1 VGTNSLTPWCWYGV
15 IALLGKVGLNHG
27 MKRLLGIFLALAYCL
42 IAQAEVK
49 LFENNRWQGPIV
61 IPQNAELDEWYA
73 GQTLATWC
81 EIVTG
86 RRPEIFEESPNKK
99 TPEVGVFVGRT
110 QATLSAKVSAPAGD
124 GDTAIRTTIEGRVF
138 LLGNNPTATRIAV
151 GRFCEQHLGITFAFP
166 DIKGA
171 DWAPLKAVALPA
183 PDLFQPKFAWRD
195 MGTFRSGTSQEW
207 CRLVGYGQ
215 SPQFGHTFYEAFS
228 KEYWQASP
236 TLLANLGNGPLV
248 ALKQEY
254 SPNPNLAH
262 PDAAII
268 GAAYAFHFLEKYPA
282 EFCAP
287 LGVND
292 TTDFDRS
299 AVSEGWYRERPVRTD
314 YLIKFLNRVAQEKW
328 RPADGTPH
336 AIGTLAYLHTQ
347 RAPTIPAHPDIFPFV
362 CADRMAYANRA
373 FAVADAD
380 NLIAWK
386 KSGIQR
392 LGIYDYWHGSSQ
404 CVPRINF
411 TAQSLAIKTA
421 SDSGATAWKAEM
433 GPIWA
438 FDAPKAWLGAKL
450 LIDPS
455 ADADALLTKWFE
467 AAYGPGAE
475 SMRETY
481 RMIEGAWS
489 RDAINGGPNQWLRHF
504 LDEDGTWVLSDDEVA
519 LISKSVDEANR
530 TLAQSGAA
538 TRIKNQRWRLD
549 QFRQTWELVLAFR
562 EVVRARQSTPLTPEA
577 ALLAL
582 QNLVKLEGKY
592 KVAQDA
598 YNAAWGVF
606 GQPVQWLQ
614 FVPSDPRSTWLN
626 LISQNKNLRTT
637 TATVIKNDTTGL
649 SVLMDF
655 WNQHTEQVKVL
666 SAPQDFDAF
675 NREWKVELSGKQ
687 FSEVDYHEGIL
698 SVHRDAGTLRYKTP
712 IQPGEIVQLSVQLGE
727 PTEAVQLSLNFLGGI
742 KGLRRSVQ
750 YTKQSNSAI
759 MMVPKDATEVE
770 FEIVFKDNINLTSL
784 KASRLN
790 PRDLHD

>member
-1 VGTNSLTPWCWYGV
+1 M
-15 IALLGKVGLNHG
+15 IALLGKVGLNND

-42 IAQAEVK
+42 AAQAEVK

-81 EIVTG
+81 ECVTG
-86 RRPEIFEESPNKK
+86 QRPEIVEESPNKK
-99 TPEVGVFVGRT
+99 TPLVGVFVGRT

-124 GDTAIRTTIEGRVF
+124 GDTAVRTTIGGRVF

-171 DWAPLKAVALPA
+171 DWVTLKTIPMPA
-183 PDLFQPKFAWRD
+183 PDSFQPKFAWRD
-195 MGTFRSGTSQEW
+195 IGDFRSGTSQEW

-215 SPQFGHTFYEAFS
+215 SPKSGHTFYEAFS
-228 KEYWQASP
+228 KEYWQADPS
-236 TLLANLGNGPLV
+236 LLSNLGSGPV
-248 ALKQEY
+248 IPSKQDRD
-254 SPNPNLAH
+254 PNPNLAH
-262 PDAAII
+262 PNAAKI
-268 GAAYAFHFLEKYPA
+268 GAAYTLHFLQKYPV

-299 AVSEGWYRERPVRTD
+299 AVSEGWYRERPVRTN

-328 RPADGTPH
+328 RPSDGAPH

-347 RAPTIPAHPDIFPFV
+347 RAPTLAAHPDIFPFV
-362 CADRMAYANRA
+362 CADRIGYANRE
-373 FAVADAD
+373 FAIADAD

-386 KSGIQR
+386 KSGVQR
-392 LGIYDYWHGSSQ
+392 LGIYDYWHGVSQ

-411 TAQSLAIKTA
+411 AAQSLAIKTA
-421 SDSGATAWKAEM
+421 SESGASAWKAEM
-433 GPIWA
+433 GPLWA

-455 ADADALLTKWFE
+455 ADPDALLTKWFE
-467 AAYGPGAE
+467 SAYGPGAE
-475 SMRETY
+475 SMREAY
-481 RMIEGAWS
+481 RVIEGAWS

-504 LDEDGTWVLSDDEVA
+504 LDENGAWVLNEDEVA
-519 LISKSVDEANR
+519 LISKSVDEAKR
-530 TLAQSGAA
+530 VLAQSTASQRTA
-538 TRIKNQRWRLD
+538 NQRWRLD
-549 QFRQTWELVLAFR
+549 QFHQTWGLVLAFR
-562 EVVRARQSTPLTPEA
+562 EVVRARQSTPQTPEA

-582 QNLVKLEGKY
+582 QNLIKLEGKY
-592 KVAQDA
+592 KVAQEA
-598 YNAAWGVF
+598 YNSAWGVF

-614 FVPSDPRSTWLN
+614 FVPSDPRSSWLN
-626 LISQNKNLRTT
+626 LISQNKNLH
-637 TATVIKNDTTGL
+637 AAMAPVIKNDTTGL
-649 SVLMDF
+649 SVLIDF
-655 WNQHTEQVKVL
+655 WNQHTDQVKVL
-666 SAPQDFDAF
+666 SAPLDFDAF
-675 NREWKVELSGKQ
+675 NREWRVELAGNQ

-698 SVHRDAGTLRYKTP
+698 SVRRDAGVLRYKAP
-712 IQPGEIVQLSVQLGE
+712 VQPGEIVQLSVQLGE
-727 PTEAVQLSLNFLGGI
+727 PSADVQLSLNFSGGT

-750 YTKQSNSAI
+750 YTKQSNSVI
-759 MMVPKDATEVE
+759 MMAPKDATEVE
-770 FEIVFKDNINLTSL
+770 FEIVFKNNINLTSL